1 MKAFKKL
8 SAALLTLCL
17 CVSCFSFVAHA
28 ADGRISFT
36 DPSTAV
42 GDEVEVKCV
51 VRSTSS
57 SLGNMEVKLSY
68 DTASLK
74 FESGDG
80 VKENGGAL
88 TYTGTGG
95 STETSF
101 TMKFQALKE
110 GSTKVEVSGA
120 TIASDVG
127 TTLTLDQG
135 NSTVK
140 IAAGDPSKIKSDSK
154 SSKAGNAADKTV
166 KVNGKSYTLTDEFS
180 DNDVPSGYSRVT
192 VSLDGEDRQMVKN
205 EDSGITLG
213 YLMDSDKKGDFFMYN
228 EEDATFS
235 PYEEVSISDSTSIV
249 VLSDTS
255 KVKLPSNY
263 QEAKLT
269 LNDKEFPVWQNS
281 DSTDY
286 YVLYAMNDKGETG
299 YYQYDSQENTYQRM
313 DDPSETSK
321 TDTSSKTTSNKLP
334 AFVNDHLQMIVLAG
348 GIGAV
353 VLLLI
358 LIILGIKLHNRNA
371 ELDELYDEYGIDV
384 EEEPVPVKNKKE
396 KKNKKESRF
405 GKKKQSDEDDFET
418 YDGEDFDNVDDGDA
432 FEEAYVEDDY
442 DAYDAEDAYEDAY
455 DEDDFEDEYDAYDED
470 EFGEITYE
478 EDDYGNLDKNVFAGY
493 TPREELTIDDL
504 DDLLGETPK
513 KKRGHMEDDDTF
525 KVDFIDL
532 D

>member
-1 MKAFKKL
+1 MKVLKKI
-8 SAALLTLCL
+8 STALLTLCL
-17 CVSCFSFVAHA
+17 CVSCFSFVAQA

-51 VRSTSS
+51 VRSTTAA
-57 SLGNMEVKLSY
+57 LGNLEVKLNY
-68 DTASLK
+68 DKESLK

-80 VKENGGAL
+80 VKADGDAL
-88 TYTGTGG
+88 TYTGTG
-95 STETSF
+95 SSSETSF
-101 TMKFQALKE
+101 TIKFQALKE
-110 GSTKVEVSGA
+110 GSTKVEVAGA
-120 TIASDVG
+120 TIASDAG
-127 TTLTLDQG
+127 ATLTLDQG

-140 IAAGDPSKIKSDSK
+140 IAAGDPSKIKKDSK
-154 SSKAGNAADKTV
+154 SSAAGTAEDKTV
-166 KVNGKSYTLTDEFS
+166 KVNGKSYTLTDEFA
-180 DNDVPSGYSRVT
+180 DNDIPTGYSRKE
-192 VSLDGEDRQMVKN
+192 VSLDGEKRQMVQN

-213 YLMDSDKKGDFFMYN
+213 YLLDSDKKGDFFLYN

-235 PYEEVSISDSTSIV
+235 PYEEITISDSASIV

-281 DSTDY
+281 DSADY
-286 YVLYAMNDKGETG
+286 YVIYAMNNKGDTG

-313 DDPSETSK
+313 EDPTASAEK
-321 TDTSSKTTSNKLP
+321 DTATKSNSSKLP
-334 AFVNDHLQMIVLAG
+334 AFVNDNLQMIVLAG
-348 GIGAV
+348 GIGLIIL
-353 VLLLI
+353 VLILLI
-358 LIILGIKLHNRNA
+358 LAVKLHNRNA
-371 ELDELYDEYGIDV
+371 ELDDLYDEYGIDEE
-384 EEEPVPVKNKKE
+384 EEEPAPPVKE
-396 KKNKKESRF
+396 KKASRF
-405 GKKKQSDEDDFET
+405 GKKKTTEEDEFET
-418 YDGEDFDNVDDGDA
+418 YDEDSFDDSN
-432 FEEAYVEDDY
+432 EDVYAEDEY
-442 DAYDAEDAYEDAY
+442 AYDEDAY
-455 DEDDFEDEYDAYDED
+455 DEDAYDDESYDEYAEDEFDDAYDEYDED

-478 EDDYGNLDKNVFAGY
+478 DEDYSNLDKNVFAGY

-504 DDLLGETPK
+504 DDLLGETPT